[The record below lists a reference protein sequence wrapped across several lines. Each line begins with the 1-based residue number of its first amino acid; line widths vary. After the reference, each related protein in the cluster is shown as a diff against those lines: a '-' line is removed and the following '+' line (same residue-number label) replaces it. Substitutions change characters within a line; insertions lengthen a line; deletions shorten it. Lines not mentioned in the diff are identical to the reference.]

1 VLEFAPAASG
11 FPGAGAAF
19 VLPPD
24 PADLSGD
31 GGFGAAGRERASLLP
46 PIPAEALSPRAGPQG
61 APDGGAAG
69 GGGRRDHGR
78 GECGA
83 RDRAGGAASPD
94 WGASLSDVLSPPPP
108 TPLAGRPDPEGVYS
122 PELSPGPPLAGTEDP
137 SRPQHAR
144 PEASTF
150 IWTGNDSRFV

>member
-1 VLEFAPAASG
+1 M
-11 FPGAGAAF
+11 
-19 VLPPD
+19 LPPD
-24 PADLSGD
+24 PADPSGD
-31 GGFGAAGRERASLLP
+31 GSFGAVGRERASLLL
-46 PIPAEALSPRAGPQG
+46 PITAEALSLRAGPQG

-78 GECGA
+78 
-83 RDRAGGAASPD
+83 
-94 WGASLSDVLSPPPP
+94 
-108 TPLAGRPDPEGVYS
+108 GRPDPEGVYS

-144 PEASTF
+144 PEASAF